1 MCYYIFDLATP
12 EQSGIPFASPHDARY
27 IVAAMQP
34 AAHIQSSIEVIE
46 HIQSIWKADRR
57 APVDALLAKYFKDRR
72 YIGSK
77 DRGAISDL
85 VYFVLR
91 HGGTLE
97 WHIEQCDRSVT
108 PRRLVMVALLFYGEK
123 GHTPMEREDI
133 ADLFSGVKYAPSAIT
148 EPEQLMLARCEG
160 REFMPPTM
168 PSAARYNYPDWMEGR
183 LKDAFGDQLAPA
195 MVALNSQAPIDLR
208 VNLLKCASPAD
219 LILALDKDGYFG
231 VPTPLSPIGVRL
243 KKRLP
248 AFNTQAFKD
257 GLYEMQDE
265 GSQIVSLLVQ
275 AKPGDKVIDFCAGAG
290 GKTLAVAAT
299 MKNKGRVLAWD
310 VNAKRLEQINKRLAR
325 AGVDN
330 VQTHVLKSESDPFLK
345 RHVGTADWVLVDAPC
360 SGSGT
365 WRRNPDL
372 KWRFAPE
379 DLNEV
384 KKLQI
389 AILTQAAR
397 LVKPGGK
404 LVYVTCSIFPDENT
418 WQIKQFLINNPNF
431 RVARPDKIWD
441 KHVTLQDGVGPY
453 LQLSPHK
460 DGTDGFFGAILT
472 NDVSS

>member
-1 MCYYIFDLATP
+1 
-12 EQSGIPFASPHDARY
+12 
-27 IVAAMQP
+27 MQP
-34 AAHIQSSIEVIE
+34 AAHIQATIEIME
-46 HIQSIWKADRR
+46 HVQSIWAADRR
-57 APVDALLAKYFKDRR
+57 APVDSLLSQYFKNRR

-77 DRGAISDL
+77 DRGAIADL
-85 VYFVLR
+85 TYFVLR
-91 HGGTLE
+91 NGSALQ
-97 WHIEQCDRSVT
+97 WHIEQCDREVT
-108 PRRLVMVALLFYGEK
+108 PRRLVMVALLFYGQA
-123 GHTPMEREDI
+123 GHTPLAYEDI
-133 ADLFSGVKYAPSAIT
+133 AAMFTGAKFQPAALT
-148 EPEQLMLARCEG
+148 EPERLMLSRCEG
-160 REFMPPTM
+160 REFTPPTM
-168 PSAARYNYPDWMEGR
+168 PDDARYNYPHWLEGR
-183 LKDAFGDQLAPA
+183 LRDAFGD
-195 MVALNSQAPIDLR
+195 
-208 VNLLKCASPAD
+208 NLLKVKDRAD

-265 GSQIVSLLVQ
+265 GSQIVSLLVG

-290 GKTLAVAAT
+290 GKTLAIAAT
-299 MKNKGRVLAWD
+299 MKNKGRILAWD
-310 VNAKRLEQINKRLAR
+310 VNGKRLEQINKRLAR

-330 VQTHVLKSESDPFLK
+330 VQTHVLKDEADAFLK
-345 RHVGTADWVLVDAPC
+345 RHLASADWVLVDAPC

-379 DLNEV
+379 DLQEV
-384 KKLQI
+384 KNLQS
-389 AILTQAAR
+389 AILKNAAR

-404 LVYVTCSIFPDENT
+404 LVYVTCSIFPDENA
-418 WQIKQFLINNPNF
+418 WQVKQFLINNPTF

-441 KHVTLQDGVGPY
+441 NHVTLQDGVGPY

-472 NDVSS
+472 NDASPS